1 MVSLVLTMAAAAAR
15 VPIRC
20 CTGGGRTL
28 LEIARGVAP
37 AEAKGGKEKVTA
49 VEAEGGEEDGEA
61 QGGEGGATTKAEIE
75 LVDAPRDE

>member
-1 MVSLVLTMAAAAAR
+1 MAAAAAR

-49 VEAEGGEEDGEA
+49 VEAGGGEA

>member
-1 MVSLVLTMAAAAAR
+1 M
-15 VPIRC
+15 
-20 CTGGGRTL
+20 
-28 LEIARGVAP
+28 EIARGVAP

-49 VEAEGGEEDGEA
+49 EEAEGGEEGGEA